1 MVCSVSSPSADAR
14 LSFHWLA
21 RGESSADLIAMR
33 CAIYG
38 SELAWVGE
46 ADTTF
51 AWDAYDRVSTA
62 LVVRDEAA
70 HLVASG
76 RLTVE
81 QDGPLE
87 VSDLV
92 DWKGALPPE
101 LREAPAAE
109 WSRVMIDRPWR
120 GGGLFR
126 RMYEEA
132 REVATGRGSM
142 LFAGASVAELR
153 PHYER
158 LGFTYLDL
166 PFRSNFFAA
175 SPVYFPAY
183 QVIA

>member
-1 MVCSVSSPSADAR
+1 MAYSISSPVTDAR
-14 LSFHWLA
+14 LSFRWLA
-21 RGESSADLIAMR
+21 RGEGSPELIAMR

-38 SELAWVGE
+38 SELAWVSQGD
-46 ADTTF
+46 ASF

-62 LVVRDEAA
+62 LVVHAGAR
-70 HLVASG
+70 LVASG

-81 QDGPLE
+81 CDGPLE

-92 DWKGALPPE
+92 AWKSALPKD
-101 LREAPAAE
+101 LCGLPAAE
-109 WSRVMIDRPWR
+109 WSRVMIDQALR

-132 REVATGRGSM
+132 REAAKLRGAR
-142 LFAGASVAELR
+142 LLAGASVAELR

-166 PFRSNFFAA
+166 PFRSCFFAS

>member
-1 MVCSVSSPSADAR
+1 MGCLVSSPTAEAR

-21 RGESSADLIAMR
+21 IGEASDDLIAMR

-38 SELAWVGE
+38 GELAWVDQGD
-46 ADTTF
+46 ATF
-51 AWDAYDRVSTA
+51 AWDVYDRVSTA
-62 LVVRDEAA
+62 LLVRDSKR
-70 HLVASG
+70 LVASG

-81 QDGPLE
+81 RDGPLE

-92 DWKGALPPE
+92 DWKSALPPE
-101 LREAPAAE
+101 VRRAPAAE
-109 WSRVMIDRPWR
+109 WSRVMIERPWR
-120 GGGLFR
+120 GAGLFR

-132 REVATGRGSM
+132 REEAKRRGAR
-142 LFAGASVAELR
+142 LLAGASVAGLR

-166 PFRSNFFAA
+166 PFRSCFFGA

>member
-1 MVCSVSSPSADAR
+1 MVCSLSSPTADAR
-14 LSFHWLA
+14 LSFRWLPL
-21 RGESSADLIAMR
+21 GEGSADLVAMR

-38 SELAWVGE
+38 GELAWVGQGD
-46 ADTTF
+46 AAF

-62 LVVRDEAA
+62 LVVHDGAC
-70 HLVASG
+70 LVASG

-92 DWKGALPPE
+92 NWKSALPPE
-101 LREAPAAE
+101 LRGAPAAE
-109 WSRVMIDRPWR
+109 WSRVMIDRPLR

-132 REVATGRGSM
+132 RKEAKRRGAR
-142 LFAGASVAELR
+142 LLAGASVAELR

-158 LGFTYLDL
+158 LGFTYLNL
-166 PFRSNFFAA
+166 PFRSCFFAA
-175 SPVYFPAY
+175 SPLYFPAY

>member
-1 MVCSVSSPSADAR
+1 MGCSVSSPTADAKF
-14 LSFHWLA
+14 SFHWLA
-21 RGESSADLIAMR
+21 LGEKSADLIAMR

-38 SELAWVGE
+38 DELAWVNEGD
-46 ADTTF
+46 ATF

-62 LVVRDEAA
+62 LIVRDAVR
-70 HLVASG
+70 LVASG

-92 DWKGALPPE
+92 DWKSALPQE
-101 LREAPAAE
+101 LRGAPAAE
-109 WSRVMIDRPWR
+109 WSRVMIDRTLR

-132 REVATGRGSM
+132 RTAAKGRGAR
-142 LFAGASVAELR
+142 LLAGASVAELR

-158 LGFTYLDL
+158 LGFTLSL
-166 PFRSNFFAA
+166 
-175 SPVYFPAY
+175 
-183 QVIA
+183 IHI

>member
-1 MVCSVSSPSADAR
+1 MGCSISSPTADAR

-21 RGESSADLIAMR
+21 RGEPSDDLIAMR
-33 CAIYG
+33 RAIYG
-38 SELAWVGE
+38 GELAWVGE
-46 ADTTF
+46 RDATF

-62 LVVRDEAA
+62 LIVRDVA

-81 QDGPLE
+81 QDGPIE

-92 DWKGALPPE
+92 DWKSALPPE
-101 LREAPAAE
+101 LRGSPAAE

-126 RMYEEA
+126 RMYQEA
-132 REVATGRGSM
+132 RKEAKKRGAR
-142 LFAGASVAELR
+142 LLAGASVAELR
-153 PHYER
+153 PHYQR

-166 PFRSNFFAA
+166 PFRSTFFAA

>member
-1 MVCSVSSPSADAR
+1 MVYSIPSPASDAK
-14 LSFHWLA
+14 LSFHWLPI
-21 RGESSADLIAMR
+21 GEASDDLIAMR

-38 SELAWVGE
+38 GELAWVNQGD
-46 ADTTF
+46 ATF
-51 AWDAYDRVSTA
+51 AWDTYDRVSTA
-62 LVVRDEAA
+62 LLVRDSRR
-70 HLVASG
+70 LVASG

-81 QDGPLE
+81 HDGPLE

-92 DWKGALPPE
+92 DWRSALPSE
-101 LREAPAAE
+101 FRGAPAAE
-109 WSRVMIDRPWR
+109 WSRVMIDRDWR
-120 GGGLFR
+120 AAGLFR

-132 REVATGRGSM
+132 REAAKGRGAR
-142 LFAGASVAELR
+142 LLAGASVAELR

-166 PFRSNFFAA
+166 PFRSCFFDA

>member
-1 MVCSVSSPSADAR
+1 MGYSLSSPTAEAR

-21 RGESSADLIAMR
+21 LGQGSAELVAMR

-38 SELAWVGE
+38 GELAWVAQGD
-46 ADTTF
+46 AAF

-62 LVVRDEAA
+62 LVVRDGTRM
-70 HLVASG
+70 VASG

-81 QDGPLE
+81 HDGPLE
-87 VSDLV
+87 VSDLI
-92 DWKGALPPE
+92 DWKSALPPE
-101 LREAPAAE
+101 FRGAPAAE

-132 REVATGRGSM
+132 RQAAKHRGAR
-142 LFAGASVAELR
+142 LLTGASVAELR

-166 PFRSNFFAA
+166 PFRSSFFEA

>member
-1 MVCSVSSPSADAR
+1 MTCSVSSSGVDAR
-14 LSFHWLA
+14 FSFRWLA
-21 RGESSADLIAMR
+21 RGEASPELIAMR

-38 SELAWVGE
+38 GELAWVGDG
-46 ADTTF
+46 DTSF

-62 LVVRDEAA
+62 LIVQDGER
-70 HLVASG
+70 LIASG

-92 DWKGALPPE
+92 DWKSALRPE
-101 LREAPAAE
+101 LRGLPAAE
-109 WSRVMIDRPWR
+109 WSRVMIDPSMR
-120 GGGLFR
+120 GTGLFR
-126 RMYEEA
+126 RMYHEA
-132 REVATGRGSM
+132 REAAKLRGAS

-153 PHYER
+153 PHYEG

-166 PFRSNFFAA
+166 PFRSCFFEA
-175 SPVYFPAY
+175 SPVYYPAY

>member
-1 MVCSVSSPSADAR
+1 MVCSVSSPTAGAR
-14 LSFHWLA
+14 VSFRWRA
-21 RGESSADLIAMR
+21 RGESSTDLVAMR

-38 SELAWVGE
+38 GELAWVGQGD
-46 ADTTF
+46 AIF

-62 LVVRDEAA
+62 LVVRDGAR
-70 HLVASG
+70 LVARG

-92 DWKGALPPE
+92 DWKSALPPE
-101 LREAPAAE
+101 LRGAPAAE
-109 WSRVMIDRPWR
+109 WSRVMIDRPLR

-126 RMYEEA
+126 RMYEKA
-132 REVATGRGSM
+132 REEAKRRGAR
-142 LFAGASVAELR
+142 LLAGASVAELR

-166 PFRSNFFAA
+166 PFRSCFFEA
-175 SPVYFPAY
+175 SP
-183 QVIA
+183 

>member
-1 MVCSVSSPSADAR
+1 MICSVSSPTADAR

-21 RGESSADLIAMR
+21 VGERSPDLIAMR

-38 SELAWVGE
+38 GELAWVGQGD
-46 ADTTF
+46 ASF
-51 AWDAYDRVSTA
+51 AWDNYDRVSTA
-62 LVVRDEAA
+62 LVVRNGA

-76 RLTVE
+76 RLTIE

-101 LREAPAAE
+101 VRGAPAAE
-109 WSRVMIDRPWR
+109 WSRVMIDPTLR
-120 GGGLFR
+120 GAGLFR

-132 REVATGRGSM
+132 RKAAKQRGAE
-142 LFAGASVAELR
+142 LLAGASVADLR

-166 PFRSNFFAA
+166 PFRSRFFAA

>member
-1 MVCSVSSPSADAR
+1 MVCSISSPAADAR
-14 LSFHWLA
+14 LSFRWLA
-21 RGESSADLIAMR
+21 RGEGSADLVAMR

-38 SELAWVGE
+38 AELAWVGQG
-46 ADTTF
+46 DVTF

-62 LVVRDEAA
+62 LVVRDGAR
-70 HLVASG
+70 LVASG
-76 RLTVE
+76 RLTLE
-81 QDGPLE
+81 HDGPLE

-92 DWKGALPPE
+92 DWKNALPPE
-101 LREAPAAE
+101 LRAAPAAE
-109 WSRVMIDRPWR
+109 WSRVMIDRPLR

-132 REVATGRGSM
+132 REAAKRRGAR
-142 LFAGASVAELR
+142 LLAGASVAELR

-166 PFRSNFFAA
+166 PFRSSFFAA

>member
-1 MVCSVSSPSADAR
+1 MGCSTSSPTADAR
-14 LSFHWLA
+14 LSFQWLA
-21 RGESSADLIAMR
+21 LGEGSADLIAMR

-38 SELAWVGE
+38 GELAWVGE
-46 ADTTF
+46 GDATF

-62 LVVRDEAA
+62 LIVHDSADR
-70 HLVASG
+70 LVASG
-76 RLTVE
+76 RLTIE
-81 QDGPLE
+81 HDGPLE

-92 DWKGALPPE
+92 DWKNALPLE
-101 LREAPAAE
+101 LRAAPAAE
-109 WSRVMIDRPWR
+109 WSRVMIDRPLR

-132 REVATGRGSM
+132 REAAKRRGAR
-142 LFAGASVAELR
+142 LLAGASVAELR

-166 PFRSNFFAA
+166 PFRSCFFEA
-175 SPVYFPAY
+175 SPVYCPAY

>member
-1 MVCSVSSPSADAR
+1 MVCSQSSRVAEAR

-21 RGESSADLIAMR
+21 RGERSDDLIAMR
-33 CAIYG
+33 RAIYG
-38 SELAWVGE
+38 GELAWVGE
-46 ADTTF
+46 GDATF

-62 LVVRDEAA
+62 LLVRDGA

-81 QDGPLE
+81 HDGPLE

-92 DWKGALPPE
+92 DWKSALPLE
-101 LREAPAAE
+101 LRGVAAAE
-109 WSRVMIDRPWR
+109 WSRVMIDPPWR

-132 REVATGRGSM
+132 REAAKRRGAT

-158 LGFTYLDL
+158 LGFTYIDL
-166 PFRSNFFAA
+166 PFRSCFFDA

>member
-1 MVCSVSSPSADAR
+1 MICSGSSPNADAKV
-14 LSFHWLA
+14 SFRWLA
-21 RGESSADLIAMR
+21 LGERSADLIAMR

-38 SELAWVGE
+38 GELAWVGLGDE
-46 ADTTF
+46 SF

-62 LVVRDEAA
+62 LVVSNGA
-70 HLVASG
+70 HLIASG

-87 VSDLV
+87 VSDLI
-92 DWKGALPPE
+92 DWKGALPLG
-101 LREAPAAE
+101 LRGMPAAE
-109 WSRVMIDRPWR
+109 WSRVMIDPTLR

-132 REVATGRGSM
+132 RAAAKRRGAK
-142 LFAGASVAELR
+142 LLAGASVAELR
-153 PHYER
+153 PHYES

-166 PFRSNFFAA
+166 PFRSHFFAA

>member
-1 MVCSVSSPSADAR
+1 MVCSVSSPNADAK

-21 RGESSADLIAMR
+21 LGEKSADLVAMR

-38 SELAWVGE
+38 GELAWVGE
-46 ADTTF
+46 GDADF

-62 LVVRDEAA
+62 LLVRDGAR
-70 HLVASG
+70 LVASG

-92 DWKGALPPE
+92 DWKNALPPD
-101 LREAPAAE
+101 LRGAPAAE
-109 WSRVMIDRPWR
+109 WSRVMIDRSLR
-120 GGGLFR
+120 GAGLFR

-132 REVATGRGSM
+132 RVATKRRGAK
-142 LFAGASVAELR
+142 LLAGASVAELR
-153 PHYER
+153 PHYQC

-166 PFRSNFFAA
+166 PFRSHFFEA

>member
-1 MVCSVSSPSADAR
+1 MDCSLSSPTADAR
-14 LSFHWLA
+14 LSFRWLA
-21 RGESSADLIAMR
+21 RGEPSDDLIAMR
-33 CAIYG
+33 RAIYG
-38 SELAWVGE
+38 GELAWVGE
-46 ADTTF
+46 RDATF

-62 LVVRDEAA
+62 LIVRDVA

-81 QDGPLE
+81 QDGPIE

-92 DWKGALPPE
+92 DWKSALPPE
-101 LREAPAAE
+101 LRGSPAAE

-126 RMYEEA
+126 RMYQEA
-132 REVATGRGSM
+132 RKEAKRRGAR
-142 LFAGASVAELR
+142 LLAGASVAELR
-153 PHYER
+153 PHYQR

-166 PFRSNFFAA
+166 PFRSTFFAA

>member
-1 MVCSVSSPSADAR
+1 MVCSVSSAAADAR

-21 RGESSADLIAMR
+21 LGERSDELIAMR
-33 CAIYG
+33 RAIYG
-38 SELAWVGE
+38 GELAWVGE
-46 ADTTF
+46 DASF
-51 AWDAYDRVSTA
+51 AWDAYDRVSAA
-62 LVVRDEAA
+62 LLVRDEAR
-70 HLVASG
+70 LVASG
-76 RLTVE
+76 RLTIE

-92 DWKGALPPE
+92 DWKSALPPE

-109 WSRVMIDRPWR
+109 WSRVMIDRSFR
-120 GGGLFR
+120 GAGLFR
-126 RMYEEA
+126 RITEEA
-132 REVATGRGSM
+132 REAAIRRGAR

-166 PFRSNFFAA
+166 PFRSCFFKA
-175 SPVYFPAY
+175 SPIYFPAY